1 MKPNHQ
7 KVLKDALRL
16 PIEARAALA
25 SHLLDS
31 LDDSIDE
38 DVELA
43 WSKEIERRID
53 DLERGKVR
61 TVPWSV
67 ARRQILGRSSGRSKR

>member
-1 MKPNHQ
+1 MKPMHK
-7 KVLKDALRL
+7 KVLEEALRL
-16 PIEARAALA
+16 PAEARAALA
-25 SHLLDS
+25 GHLLES

-43 WSKEIERRID
+43 WSKEIARRID
-53 DLERGKVR
+53 DLERGKVK

-67 ARRQILGRSSGRSKR
+67 ARRQILGRSIARSKR

>member
-7 KVLKDALRL
+7 KVLKEALSL
-16 PIEARAALA
+16 PPAARAALA
-25 SHLLDS
+25 GHLLDS

-38 DVELA
+38 DAESA

-53 DLERGKVR
+53 EIDHGIRMVR
-61 TVPWSV
+61 
-67 ARRQILGRSSGRSKR
+67 